1 MKEIKFTHRKLIKTK
16 VIKTIA
22 WMTISIL
29 ILFLIPGGIKTVYA
43 VETIRKTT
51 KKKGFFFEQAK
62 EKIINFFIEKKE
74 NEVTFSKKGIL
85 ITTVTI
91 ILLVSIC
98 YQSQNPSFSQK
109 LSLQKLQEL
118 GPAVL
123 SPEIIKNTASWQL
136 LKADKTVGFSKTAL
150 SPLVKI
156 MLNSDFQELMK
167 TEMTKENITNLI
179 FAFQQFKGI

>member
-1 MKEIKFTHRKLIKTK
+1 MKERKINQKKLIKR
-16 VIKTIA
+16 IGLI
-22 WMTISIL
+22 TISIL

-62 EKIINFFIEKKE
+62 EKIINFFVEKKE

-91 ILLVSIC
+91 IILVSIC
-98 YQSQNPSFSQK
+98 YQAQTPSFSQK
-109 LSLQKLQEL
+109 LNVQKLQEL
-118 GPAVL
+118 GPAL
-123 SPEIIKNTASWQL
+123 FSPEIIKNTASWEL

-167 TEMTKENITNLI
+167 TEMAKQNITNLI